1 MGAMGAMG
9 VGSAGGPGA
18 GALPA
23 GTVTFLFTDLEGST
37 RLLEAHPTAYREA
50 VARHHALLRGTV
62 EAHGGAVFETVG
74 DAVYAA
80 FASPTA
86 AVAAAVAGQRAL
98 QAEDWGEVGV
108 LRARMGLHSGEVE
121 RQGAHYFG
129 APLYRCARLLATAH
143 GGQTVLSQTTYD
155 LVRDALPAG
164 AGLRDLGAHRLKD
177 LQRPE
182 RVFQLTAPG
191 LPGDFPALRTLD
203 ALPHNLPLQLT
214 SFVGRERELGE
225 VAALLAGGRLL
236 TITGAGGSGKTRLA
250 LQAAAEA
257 IERHPDGVW
266 FVDLAPLA
274 DAALVPAAALAA
286 VGAPG
291 REDGPGAPEARL
303 VAHLRPWR
311 TLLLLDNCEHLL
323 EATARL
329 ADAVLRGCPGV
340 RVLATSREL
349 LGVAGET
356 AWRVPS
362 LGLPD
367 PGAAPGAAALEASGA
382 GRLFLERARAAQ
394 PGFALTDANAGAVA
408 EVCRRLDG
416 IPLALELAAA
426 RVRVLTP
433 EQLAARLGDR
443 FRLLTG
449 GGRTALRRQQTLQAA
464 VDWSHDL
471 LAEPERALFRR
482 LAVFPGGATG
492 GFPLEA
498 AEAVGAGG
506 AGDSGDPVA
515 AGDVL
520 DLLAGLVDK
529 SLVLAEAR
537 GEAQR
542 YRLLETLR
550 QYAGERLLQAG
561 EAGAVRDRH
570 AAWCL
575 DLARAIA
582 AAEAAGAPPGAA
594 PPMPASLRLRE
605 ERENV
610 HAALTWWAAD
620 PAAAPAGLEVLAV
633 LADAGAGE
641 TASEARRWLE
651 TFLGLAPAPTAARAQ
666 CLLALS
672 HFLRWEHEFPRAAA
686 AREARGIFEALRD
699 ADGAAEA
706 ASREGL
712 VAASLGDYARGAALI
727 AAALTRARARGDL
740 YGVEHYSRDLGLVA
754 FARGDLIEA
763 RARIEESRALAERHG
778 AAPIVA
784 SAELRLAAL
793 DRLEGDPPRAR
804 ARLEA
809 LRRGTTPLAVPGG
822 PAGSQDLLALELGSL
837 ARAEG
842 RHAEA
847 RAHLHGALRRI
858 HRRGEGALLR
868 SAVCLIGMLE
878 LARGEAARGV
888 TLLAARRPRR
898 GPDRHRA
905 RAPGARGGARPP
917 GAGAP
922 GPGRG
927 RVRRRLG
934 GGPGDDPGAGRRR
947 RPGGGPWRW
956 LTSPPAR

>member
-1 MGAMGAMG
+1 MADLD
-9 VGSAGGPGA
+9 
-18 GALPA
+18 LPT

-37 RLLEAHPTAYREA
+37 RLLEAHPAAYRAA
-50 VARHHALLRGTV
+50 VRRHHALLRGTV

-80 FASPTA
+80 FASPAA

-98 QAEDWGEVGV
+98 QAEDWGEVGA

-164 AGLRDLGAHRLKD
+164 AGLRDLGEHRLKD

-182 RVFQLTAPG
+182 HLFQLVGPG
-191 LPGDFPALRTLD
+191 LPAAFAPLRTLD
-203 ALPHNLPLQLT
+203 AVPHNLPLQLT
-214 SFVGRERELGE
+214 SFVGRERELAE
-225 VAALLAGGRLL
+225 VAGLLAGGRLL
-236 TITGAGGSGKTRLA
+236 TLTGAGGSGKTRLA
-250 LQAAAEA
+250 LQAAADA
-257 IERHPDGVW
+257 IERYPDGVW

-274 DAALVPAAALAA
+274 AGALVPDAALAA

-311 TLLLLDNCEHLL
+311 ALLLLDNCEHLL
-323 EATARL
+323 DATARL

-349 LGVAGET
+349 LGLAGET

-367 PGAAPGAAALEASGA
+367 PDAAPGAAALEASGA
-382 GRLFLERARAAQ
+382 GRLFAERARAAQ
-394 PGFALTDANAGAVA
+394 PAFALTDANAPAVA
-408 EVCRRLDG
+408 EVCVRLDG

-449 GGRTALRRQQTLQAA
+449 GGRTALRRQQTLRAT

-482 LAVFPGGATG
+482 VAVFPGGATG

-498 AEAVGAGG
+498 AEAVGAG
-506 AGDSGDPVA
+506 APVA
-515 AGDVL
+515 AAEVL
-520 DLLAGLVDK
+520 DLLTGLVDK

-537 GEAQR
+537 GAEER

-550 QYAGERLLQAG
+550 QYAEERLLQAG
-561 EAGAVRDRH
+561 EAAAVRDRH
-570 AAWCL
+570 AAWCR
-575 DLARAIA
+575 DLGRAV
-582 AAEAAGAPPGAA
+582 AAGWAVGEH
-594 PPMPASLRLRE
+594 PMATPAGRRLLD

-610 HAALTWWAAD
+610 RAALAWWASD
-620 PAAAPAGLEVLAV
+620 PAAAPAGLEL
-633 LADAGAGE
+633 LADIGGGGAGE
-641 TASEARRWLE
+641 TGSESRRWLE
-651 TFLGLAPAPTAARAQ
+651 RFLGLAPAPTTARAR
-666 CLLALS
+666 CLLALG
-672 HFLRWEHEFPRAAA
+672 HFLRWEHEFARAGGA
-686 AREARGIFEALRD
+686 AREARELFEALGD

-706 ASREGL
+706 ASHEGL
-712 VAASLGDYARGAALI
+712 VAANLGDYDRGAALI
-727 AAALTRARARGDL
+727 GAALARARERGDGL
-740 YGVEHYSRDLGLVA
+740 RVEHYARDLGVVA
-754 FARGDLIEA
+754 LARGALLEA

-778 AAPIVA
+778 LGPLVA
-784 SAELRLAAL
+784 SGLLRLAVL
-793 DRLEGDPPRAR
+793 DRLEGDYPRAR
-804 ARLEA
+804 ARLAA
-809 LRRGTTPLAVPGG
+809 LRRSAAPIGA
-822 PAGSQDLLALELGSL
+822 AGSGASRDLLVLELGSL

-842 RHAEA
+842 RHDEA
-847 RAHLHGALRRI
+847 RAHVHGALRRL
-858 HRRGEGALLR
+858 HRRGEGTLLR
-868 SAVCLIGMLE
+868 SAVGLAGLLE
-878 LARGEAARGV
+878 VARGAPARGV
-888 TLLAARRPRR
+888 TLL
-898 GPDRHRA
+898 
-905 RAPGARGGARPP
+905 
-917 GAGAP
+917 GAGAVGEGLIGTVHVPDVRAEAP
-922 GPGRG
+922 GFLERA
-927 RVRRRLG
+927 RVALG
-934 GGPGDDPGAGRRR
+934 EAGYAAAWTAGRAMTLEQAVTYALEDA
-947 RPGGGPWRW
+947 P
-956 LTSPPAR
+956 TAA